1 MTPQQEVDSLIAQV
15 SDALPSRAA
24 AIRMVRH
31 VISAGIADDVAD
43 GFPVEP
49 GQVARYRLIRAMER
63 DNDQAGAS

>member
-1 MTPQQEVDSLIAQV
+1 MTTQEEVDSLIRDV
-15 SDALPSRAA
+15 LSVTSSPAA

-31 VISAGIADDVAD
+31 VISASIADDVAD

-63 DNDQAGAS
+63 DNDRAGMS